1 MGMNTNEGSVT
12 TFEAALGREIRAQRA
27 RAGLGQAD
35 IVNADYNLSLSSVQ
49 RIEKGGGATTAQLL
63 GLASAF
69 GLTLPKFMAAVEA
82 EAERPAPA
90 PGRGVRAR
98 AVVRKSPPVTNDT
111 AREGHDSVSSPTAC
125 Q

>member
-35 IVNADYNLSLSSVQ
+35 IVNVDYNLSLSSVQ

-63 GLASAF
+63 GLAAAF
-69 GLTLPKFMAAVEA
+69 GLTLPEFMAAVEA
-82 EAERPAPA
+82 EAARQPAR
-90 PGRGVRAR
+90 GRGVRAR
-98 AVVRKSPPVTNDT
+98 AVVRKSSPVSNDT
-111 AREGHDSVSSPTAC
+111 APVDNGSVSSPTAC